1 MQVSVPALLRL
12 WEHGFDPMMPTSS
25 MAGAGVISPLFAP
38 HVAFG
43 SSPRP
48 SDLDIRFRDEDSEDR
63 NIKFGIGKL
72 ALELASDVA
81 GLIAVVFCLA
91 VYRMA
96 TIVLQEN
103 ISLQAIFS

>member
-1 MQVSVPALLRL
+1 M
-12 WEHGFDPMMPTSS
+12 
-25 MAGAGVISPLFAP
+25 FAP
-38 HVAFG
+38 PVAFG

-63 NIKFGIGKL
+63 NRKFGIGKL

-103 ISLQAIFS
+103 ISLQTIFS